1 MKHYITYMLGV
12 IGAGIAAAFGGWGA
26 GMTTLCIFMAIDYIT
41 GLLVAGVFHAS
52 KKSESGRLDSRA
64 GFKGLLRKGMI
75 LLIVLIAA
83 RLDIM
88 LNTTIVRDAVVIAFC
103 VNEVI
108 SIVENA
114 GLMGVPIPA
123 ALRRAIE
130 ALEQKGG
137 AAAENNKINTSIPH
151 ADDDLTP
158 EEADCRITVR
168 NPELHKDGGEE

>member
-1 MKHYITYMLGV
+1 MKHFLTSALGV
-12 IGAGIAAAFGGWGA
+12 VGGAIAAAFGGWGA
-26 GMTTLCIFMAIDYIT
+26 CTTALCIFMAIDYIT

-64 GFKGLLRKGMI
+64 GFKGLIRKGVI

-83 RLDIM
+83 QLDIL
-88 LNTTIVRDAVVIAFC
+88 LNTTFVRDAVVIAFC
-103 VNEVI
+103 ANEAI

-137 AAAENNKINTSIPH
+137 AAAENNNSNTSIPH

-158 EEADCRITVR
+158 EEADCRITIR

>member
-1 MKHYITYMLGV
+1 MKHYIIYMLGV
-12 IGAGIAAAFGGWGA
+12 IGGAIAAAFGGWGA
-26 GMTTLCIFMAIDYIT
+26 GMTTLCIFMAVDYVT

-64 GFKGLLRKGMI
+64 GFKGLIRKGMI

-83 RLDIM
+83 RLDIL

-103 VNEVI
+103 ANEAI

-137 AAAENNKINTSIPH
+137 AAAENHKSNTSIPH

>member
-1 MKHYITYMLGV
+1 MKHIVTSIFGV
-12 IGAGIAAAFGGWGA
+12 VGGAIAAAFGGWGA

-64 GFKGLLRKGMI
+64 GFKGLIRKGAI

-83 RLDIM
+83 RLDIL

-103 VNEVI
+103 ANEAI

-130 ALEQKGG
+130 ALEQKG
-137 AAAENNKINTSIPH
+137 AAAENNKSNTSNPH

-158 EEADCRITVR
+158 EEADCRITIR

>member
-1 MKHYITYMLGV
+1 MKHFLTSALGV
-12 IGAGIAAAFGGWGA
+12 VGGAIAAAFGGWGA
-26 GMTTLCIFMAIDYIT
+26 GMSTLCIFMAIDYIT

-83 RLDIM
+83 RLDIL

-103 VNEVI
+103 ANEAI

-130 ALEQKGG
+130 ALSQKGG
-137 AAAENNKINTSIPH
+137 AAESCS
-151 ADDDLTP
+151 DELTP
-158 EEADCRITVR
+158 EEAACHVTIR

>member
-1 MKHYITYMLGV
+1 
-12 IGAGIAAAFGGWGA
+12 
-26 GMTTLCIFMAIDYIT
+26 MAIDYIT

-83 RLDIM
+83 RLDIL
-88 LNTTIVRDAVVIAFC
+88 LNTTFVRDAVVIAFC
-103 VNEVI
+103 ANEAI

-114 GLMGVPIPA
+114 GLMGIPIPA

-130 ALEQKGG
+130 ALEAKGN
-137 AAAENNKINTSIPH
+137 E
-151 ADDDLTP
+151 
-158 EEADCRITVR
+158 
-168 NPELHKDGGEE
+168 DGEDR

>member
-26 GMTTLCIFMAIDYIT
+26 GMSTLCIFMAIDYIT

-83 RLDIM
+83 RLDIL

-103 VNEVI
+103 ANEAI

-123 ALRRAIE
+123 ALRRAID
-130 ALEQKGG
+130 ALSQKGG
-137 AAAENNKINTSIPH
+137 AAESCS
-151 ADDDLTP
+151 DELTP
-158 EEADCRITVR
+158 EEAACHVTIR